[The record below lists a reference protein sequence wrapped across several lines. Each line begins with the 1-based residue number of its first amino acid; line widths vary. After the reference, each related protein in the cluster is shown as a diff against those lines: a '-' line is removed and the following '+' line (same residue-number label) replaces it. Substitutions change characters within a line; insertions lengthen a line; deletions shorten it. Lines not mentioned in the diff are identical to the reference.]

1 MRTLS
6 DSLRSKLSNLK
17 NKGQITP
24 REYKTLVDKLEGHDK
39 ALRGSGEWIRKYVD
53 DMAIY
58 VCNKCQR
65 ASIETFKFCPWC
77 GREMG
82 GTG

>member
-1 MRTLS
+1 MPNNIRCKL
-6 DSLRSKLSNLK
+6 SKLK
-17 NKGQITP
+17 HKGLLNP
-24 REYKTLVDKLEGHDK
+24 EEYKTLVDKLEGHDK

-65 ASIETFKFCPWC
+65 ASVESSKFCPWC
-77 GREMG
+77 GREREK
-82 GTG
+82 